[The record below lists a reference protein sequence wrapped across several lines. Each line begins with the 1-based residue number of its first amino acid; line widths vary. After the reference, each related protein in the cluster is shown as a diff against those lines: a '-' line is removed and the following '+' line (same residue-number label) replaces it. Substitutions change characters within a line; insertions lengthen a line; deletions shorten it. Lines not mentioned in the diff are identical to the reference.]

1 MRIRLLS
8 DLHLEGQ
15 AFYYE
20 YQGEDV
26 VVLAGDIHTQN
37 RHRFILDQIPQNIKV
52 IFVAGNHEY
61 YGGNFQRTNDFFY
74 DLQAEYTNFYWLF
87 NDDVVID
94 DVIFF
99 GGTMFTDMCLDGD
112 SWKATQYAQRGIADF
127 EWITAERDN
136 GQGGVFDR
144 KWTVDDHR
152 RQHDLFC
159 SAISDF
165 VDREKVFKR
174 VVISHF
180 VPHPQG
186 SDPKFDGSPLQPY
199 FISDMTR
206 YMDTVDLWLYG
217 HTHITRDFMHGNTR
231 LVCNPR
237 GYWMESSNFN
247 PNLVLEI

>member
-1 MRIRLLS
+1 MKIRLLS
-8 DLHLEGQ
+8 DLHCEGN

-37 RHRFILDQIPQNIKV
+37 RHAFILDQIPQNVKV
-52 IFVAGNHEY
+52 LMVAGNHEY
-61 YGGNFQRTNDFFY
+61 YGSCFDRVNNFLY
-74 DLQAEYTNFYWLF
+74 ELQAEYRNFYFLD
-87 NDDVVID
+87 NEDLVID
-94 DVIFF
+94 DVIFY
-99 GGTMFTDMCLDGD
+99 GGTMFSDMALDGD
-112 SWKATQYAQRGIADF
+112 TWKATQYAQKGIADF
-127 EWITAERDN
+127 TWINKERDDL
-136 GQGGVFDR
+136 QGGVIER
-144 KWTVDDHR
+144 RWTVEDHR
-152 RQHDLFC
+152 RFHDIFC
-159 SAISDF
+159 ANLTHF
-165 VDREKVFKR
+165 VEREKVFKR

-217 HTHITRDFMHGNTR
+217 HTHIARDFMHGNTR

-237 GYWMESSNFN
+237 GYWMEDSKFN